1 MSKHVHTILLVE
13 DEPHTRR
20 LISYALTSN
29 GFNVTEA
36 EHGQKALEF
45 CKEMLPDL
53 IISDVMM
60 PVLDGLELRR
70 RILQDARL
78 TKIPFVFLSAR
89 AQTHEIIRAENSSLT
104 LTLRNL
110 SSQTRSCSRSG
121 NCLDKNCCS
130 DTTAGPR

>member
-89 AQTHEIIRAENSSLT
+89 AQTHEIIRAEKLLPDAYIT
-104 LTLRNL
+104 KPVEPDEIVQQIRKLL
-110 SSQTRSCSRSG
+110 G
-121 NCLDKNCCS
+121 
-130 DTTAGPR
+130 

>member
-29 GFNVTEA
+29 GFNVTET

-53 IISDVMM
+53 IMSDVMM

-70 RILQDARL
+70 RILQDERL
-78 TKIPFVFLSAR
+78 SKIPFVFLSAR
-89 AQTHEIIRAENSSLT
+89 AQTHEIIRAEKLLPDAYIT
-104 LTLRNL
+104 KPVEPDEIVQQIRKLL
-110 SSQTRSCSRSG
+110 G
-121 NCLDKNCCS
+121 
-130 DTTAGPR
+130 